1 MLNLIHV
8 CATIGAVMKME
19 KLYGNIRVNR
29 KSLHLTQQ
37 ELAERM
43 GYERSSIAKIER
55 GDVDLPLSKIRAFA
69 EQFELPFSELLGL
82 GTAEAQREI
91 DLLYDALNAEG
102 RSELVRYGQ
111 KLSRNGAFSLHALRY
126 IRHYTTAAAAGY
138 AAPIEGED
146 YELLPCG
153 DDVPDGADYCIDIDG
168 DSMEPY
174 IRSGQRVYVARD
186 ESLKD
191 FDAGI
196 FFVDGD
202 VYCKQWHR
210 DSEGTTHLLSANPER
225 EDASLH
231 ITADSGQNV
240 VFFGKVLLGK
250 KLSAPSY
257 W

>member
-8 CATIGAVMKME
+8 CATIRAVMKME

-69 EQFELPFSELLGL
+69 EQFELPLSELLGL

-102 RSELVRYGQ
+102 RSELVSYGQ
-111 KLSRNGAFSLHALRY
+111 KLSRNEAFSLHALRY

-146 YELLPCG
+146 Y
-153 DDVPDGADYCIDIDG
+153 
-168 DSMEPY
+168 
-174 IRSGQRVYVARD
+174 
-186 ESLKD
+186 
-191 FDAGI
+191 
-196 FFVDGD
+196 
-202 VYCKQWHR
+202 
-210 DSEGTTHLLSANPER
+210 
-225 EDASLH
+225 
-231 ITADSGQNV
+231 
-240 VFFGKVLLGK
+240 
-250 KLSAPSY
+250 
-257 W
+257 

>member
-69 EQFELPFSELLGL
+69 EQFELPLSELLGL

-174 IRSGQRVYVARD
+174 IRSGQRVYVAR
-186 ESLKD
+186 
-191 FDAGI
+191 G
-196 FFVDGD
+196 
-202 VYCKQWHR
+202 R
-210 DSEGTTHLLSANPER
+210 RRLLQAVAPRQRGN
-225 EDASLH
+225 DASAL
-231 ITADSGQNV
+231 GQP
-240 VFFGKVLLGK
+240 GERGRK
-250 KLSAPSY
+250 PSY
-257 W
+257 HGGQRAERCVLRQGFAREKASRAGLLVKTKAPPAG

>member
-8 CATIGAVMKME
+8 YATIRAVMKME

-55 GDVDLPLSKIRAFA
+55 GDVV
-69 EQFELPFSELLGL
+69 GL

-111 KLSRNGAFSLHALRY
+111 KLSRNEAFSRHALRY

-168 DSMEPY
+168 DS
-174 IRSGQRVYVARD
+174 
-186 ESLKD
+186 
-191 FDAGI
+191 
-196 FFVDGD
+196 
-202 VYCKQWHR
+202 
-210 DSEGTTHLLSANPER
+210 TTATAWSPISA
-225 EDASLH
+225 
-231 ITADSGQNV
+231 ADSVCMSRGM
-240 VFFGKVLLGK
+240 
-250 KLSAPSY
+250 SR
-257 W
+257 

>member
-1 MLNLIHV
+1 MSESEVPPKPHI
-8 CATIGAVMKME
+8 
-19 KLYGNIRVNR
+19 
-29 KSLHLTQQ
+29 S
-37 ELAERM
+37 
-43 GYERSSIAKIER
+43 
-55 GDVDLPLSKIRAFA
+55 
-69 EQFELPFSELLGL
+69 FEGSP
-82 GTAEAQREI
+82 AEAF
-91 DLLYDALNAEG
+91 
-102 RSELVRYGQ
+102 
-111 KLSRNGAFSLHALRY
+111 SRHALRY

-146 YELLPCG
+146 YELLPWG

-231 ITADSGQNV
+231 IAADSGQNV

-250 KLSAPSY
+250 KLPAPSY